1 MSKKKKGS
9 AEEAVLALMGN
20 KWIQVY
26 GENINNLHFHNL
38 IEIGYCHY
46 GAGELVIEE
55 DQYRFGAGMVSCIPA
70 NFLHVTKSDTHVR
83 AFWEY
88 LYISPADILK
98 QQGKPM
104 QETRN
109 IIDAVNRSAFF
120 IKVEENPIFVT
131 LIRAIFEE
139 MQNKNAYYREC
150 VGGLAYT
157 LLYEIARFNGRG
169 NVQSCGKNN
178 SLQLENAIEYVE
190 RNYPNNFKI
199 ADLANECHMSETH
212 FRRVFQEKMN
222 MTPVAATEPMPLEPV
237 IILPML
243 LKFATK
249 SITPGAFSGSV
260 TKNPQAMMPVTT
272 GTAMRATRGDAFLVM
287 MRTSISTTVRKPKNA
302 NIEFSSSFFSFSLWA
317 DMYRGVIR
325 PGNGTSCAAAT
336 LRR

>member
-9 AEEAVLALMGN
+9 AEFRYYEVPREEAVLALMGN

-109 IIDAVNRSAFF
+109 IIDAVNRSAF
-120 IKVEENPIFVT
+120 
-131 LIRAIFEE
+131 L
-139 MQNKNAYYREC
+139 
-150 VGGLAYT
+150 
-157 LLYEIARFNGRG
+157 
-169 NVQSCGKNN
+169 
-178 SLQLENAIEYVE
+178 
-190 RNYPNNFKI
+190 
-199 ADLANECHMSETH
+199 
-212 FRRVFQEKMN
+212 
-222 MTPVAATEPMPLEPV
+222 
-237 IILPML
+237 
-243 LKFATK
+243 
-249 SITPGAFSGSV
+249 
-260 TKNPQAMMPVTT
+260 
-272 GTAMRATRGDAFLVM
+272 
-287 MRTSISTTVRKPKNA
+287 
-302 NIEFSSSFFSFSLWA
+302 
-317 DMYRGVIR
+317 
-325 PGNGTSCAAAT
+325 
-336 LRR
+336 

>member
-1 MSKKKKGS
+1 M
-9 AEEAVLALMGN
+9 
-20 KWIQVY
+20 
-26 GENINNLHFHNL
+26 

-169 NVQSCGKNN
+169 NAQSCGKNN

-222 MTPVAATEPMPLEPV
+222 MTPVEYVNFVRIKKACELIDKTDISMEDVAEKV
-237 IILPML
+237 G
-243 LKFATK
+243 F
-249 SITPGAFSGSV
+249 ITP
-260 TKNPQAMMPVTT
+260 
-272 GTAMRATRGDAFLVM
+272 
-287 MRTSISTTVRKPKNA
+287 STFNRNFRR
-302 NIEFSSSFFSFSLWA
+302 I
-317 DMYRGVIR
+317 I
-325 PGNGTSCAAAT
+325 GTSPYQWKKRPDNHEGKLLEYKISA
-336 LRR
+336 LKGW

>member
-9 AEEAVLALMGN
+9 AEFRYYEVPREEAVLALMGN

-139 MQNKNAYYREC
+139 MQNKNTYYREC

-169 NVQSCGKNN
+169 NAQSCGKNN

-222 MTPVAATEPMPLEPV
+222 MTPVEYVNFVRVKKACELIDKTDISMEDVAEKV
-237 IILPML
+237 G
-243 LKFATK
+243 F
-249 SITPGAFSGSV
+249 ITP
-260 TKNPQAMMPVTT
+260 
-272 GTAMRATRGDAFLVM
+272 
-287 MRTSISTTVRKPKNA
+287 STFNRNFRR
-302 NIEFSSSFFSFSLWA
+302 I
-317 DMYRGVIR
+317 I
-325 PGNGTSCAAAT
+325 GTSPYQWKKRPDNHEGKLLEYKISA
-336 LRR
+336 LKGW

>member
-9 AEEAVLALMGN
+9 VEFRYYEVPREEAVLALMGN

-70 NFLHVTKSDTHVR
+70 NFLHVTKSDNNVR

-222 MTPVAATEPMPLEPV
+222 MTPVEYVNFVRIKKACELIDKTDISMEDVAEKV
-237 IILPML
+237 G
-243 LKFATK
+243 F
-249 SITPGAFSGSV
+249 ITP
-260 TKNPQAMMPVTT
+260 
-272 GTAMRATRGDAFLVM
+272 
-287 MRTSISTTVRKPKNA
+287 STFNRNFRR
-302 NIEFSSSFFSFSLWA
+302 I
-317 DMYRGVIR
+317 I
-325 PGNGTSCAAAT
+325 GTSPYQWKKRPDNHEGKLLEYKISA
-336 LRR
+336 LKGW

>member
-9 AEEAVLALMGN
+9 AEFRYYEVPREEAVLALMGN

-55 DQYRFGAGMVSCIPA
+55 NQYRFGAGMVSCIPA

-222 MTPVAATEPMPLEPV
+222 MTPVEYVNFVRIKKACELIDKTDISMEDVAEKV
-237 IILPML
+237 G
-243 LKFATK
+243 F
-249 SITPGAFSGSV
+249 ITP
-260 TKNPQAMMPVTT
+260 
-272 GTAMRATRGDAFLVM
+272 
-287 MRTSISTTVRKPKNA
+287 STFNRNFRR
-302 NIEFSSSFFSFSLWA
+302 I
-317 DMYRGVIR
+317 I
-325 PGNGTSCAAAT
+325 GTSPYQWKKRPDNHEGKLLEYKISA
-336 LRR
+336 LKGW

>member
-9 AEEAVLALMGN
+9 AEFRYYEVPREEAVLALMGN

-38 IEIGYCHY
+38 IESGYCHY

-222 MTPVAATEPMPLEPV
+222 MTPVEYVNFVRIKKACELIDKTDISMEDVAEKV
-237 IILPML
+237 G
-243 LKFATK
+243 F
-249 SITPGAFSGSV
+249 ITP
-260 TKNPQAMMPVTT
+260 
-272 GTAMRATRGDAFLVM
+272 
-287 MRTSISTTVRKPKNA
+287 STFNRNFRR
-302 NIEFSSSFFSFSLWA
+302 I
-317 DMYRGVIR
+317 I
-325 PGNGTSCAAAT
+325 GTSPYQWKKRPDNHEGKLLEYKISA
-336 LRR
+336 LKGW

>member
-9 AEEAVLALMGN
+9 VEFRYYEVPREEAVLALMGN

-70 NFLHVTKSDTHVR
+70 NFLHVTKSDNNVR

-139 MQNKNAYYREC
+139 MQNKNTYYREC

-169 NVQSCGKNN
+169 NAQSCGKNN

-222 MTPVAATEPMPLEPV
+222 MTPVEYVNFVRIKKACELIDKTDISMEDVAEKV
-237 IILPML
+237 G
-243 LKFATK
+243 F
-249 SITPGAFSGSV
+249 ITP
-260 TKNPQAMMPVTT
+260 
-272 GTAMRATRGDAFLVM
+272 
-287 MRTSISTTVRKPKNA
+287 STFNRNFRR
-302 NIEFSSSFFSFSLWA
+302 I
-317 DMYRGVIR
+317 I
-325 PGNGTSCAAAT
+325 GTSPYQWKKRPDNHEGKLLEYKISA
-336 LRR
+336 LKGW

>member
-9 AEEAVLALMGN
+9 VEFRYYEVPREEAVLALMGN

-70 NFLHVTKSDTHVR
+70 NFLHVTKSDNNVR

-109 IIDAVNRSAFF
+109 IIDAVNKSAFF

-139 MQNKNAYYREC
+139 MQNKNTYYREC

-169 NVQSCGKNN
+169 NAQSCGKNN

-222 MTPVAATEPMPLEPV
+222 MTPVEYVNFVRVKKACELIDKTDISMEDVAEKV
-237 IILPML
+237 G
-243 LKFATK
+243 F
-249 SITPGAFSGSV
+249 ITP
-260 TKNPQAMMPVTT
+260 
-272 GTAMRATRGDAFLVM
+272 
-287 MRTSISTTVRKPKNA
+287 STFNRNFRR
-302 NIEFSSSFFSFSLWA
+302 I
-317 DMYRGVIR
+317 I
-325 PGNGTSCAAAT
+325 GTSPYQWKKRPDNHEGKLLEYKISA
-336 LRR
+336 LKGW